1 MIVQRETA
9 SPLGA
14 RIGYSAT
21 SGSVFPGLRY
31 AGRLVG
37 DTANTITQ
45 GETTL
50 VAGTGAQKNGYNRW
64 GDYADLSLDPDGC
77 RFWFTGEYYATTGN
91 AWRTRIGSFKL
102 PGCV

>member
-1 MIVQRETA
+1 MGSLAVDK
-9 SPLGA
+9 LGDMA
-14 RIGYSAT
+14 IGYSAT

-37 DTANTITQ
+37 DAVNTITQ

-50 VAGTGAQKNGYNRW
+50 VTGTGAQKNGYNRW

-77 RFWFTGEYYATTGN
+77 RFWFTGEYYATTGSN
-91 AWRTRIGSFKL
+91 WQTRIGSFRF
-102 PGCV
+102 PGCT